1 MTPRAKV
8 PVGLGP
14 LRGVRPPRSTWARSC
29 PTSYLALGDTGRTF
43 PADLALPSRR
53 AIGTRSDA
61 NATGA
66 LAEGLLQ
73 IVRVPVEARK
83 STAGTPPRGSTIFRL
98 PRTQQQMPVFRV
110 LTRKTRWHT
119 CNEE

>member
-1 MTPRAKV
+1 MTAGAWV
-8 PVGLGP
+8 PWGRRCE
-14 LRGVRPPRSTWARSC
+14 RGHEPPRSTWARSC

-83 STAGTPPRGSTIFRL
+83 STAGHAARASTVSGISR
-98 PRTQQQMPVFRV
+98 
-110 LTRKTRWHT
+110 
-119 CNEE
+119 